1 MNLKALKNK
10 KWFKIISNKYVL
22 LILIFG
28 GWMLFLDSNSW
39 LIHNE
44 LNQEINELE
53 ENRQYYKNEIA
64 KDKATIEQLQDSVEM
79 EKFARQQYYMKRPN
93 EEIFIIEYDTIQE

>member
-1 MNLKALKNK
+1 M
-10 KWFKIISNKYVL
+10 

-28 GWMLFLDSNSW
+28 GWMFFLDSNSW

-44 LNQEINELE
+44 LNQEIEELE
-53 ENRQYYKNEIA
+53 ENRQYYKNEIS

-79 EKFARQQYYMKRPN
+79 EKFARQQYYMKRPD
-93 EEIFIIEYDTIQE
+93 EEIFIIEYDTITE

>member
-1 MNLKALKNK
+1 MNLKELRNK
-10 KWFKIISNKYVL
+10 RWFKVISNKYVL

-28 GWMLFLDSNSW
+28 GWMFFLDSNSW

-44 LNQEINELE
+44 LNQEIDELE
-53 ENRQYYKNEIA
+53 ENRQYYKNEIS

-79 EKFARQQYYMKRPN
+79 EKFARQQYYMKRPD
-93 EEIFIIEYDTIQE
+93 EEIFIIEYDTITE

>member
-1 MNLKALKNK
+1 M
-10 KWFKIISNKYVL
+10 

-28 GWMLFLDSNSW
+28 GWMFFLDSNSW

-53 ENRQYYKNEIA
+53 ENRQYYRNEIS
-64 KDKATIEQLQDSVEM
+64 KDKATIQQLQDSVEI
-79 EKFARQQYYMKRPN
+79 EKFARQQYYMKRPD
-93 EEIFIIEYDTIQE
+93 EEIFIIEYDTIEE

>member
-1 MNLKALKNK
+1 M
-10 KWFKIISNKYVL
+10 

-28 GWMLFLDSNSW
+28 GWMFFLDSNSW

-44 LNQEINELE
+44 LNQEIEELE
-53 ENRQYYKNEIA
+53 ENRQYYKNEIS

-79 EKFARQQYYMKRPN
+79 EKFARQQYYMKRPD
-93 EEIFIIEYDTIQE
+93 EEIFIIEYDTIKE

>member
-1 MNLKALKNK
+1 MNLKELRNK
-10 KWFKIISNKYVL
+10 KWFKVISNKYVL

-28 GWMLFLDSNSW
+28 GWMFFLDSNSW

-44 LNQEINELE
+44 LNQEIEELE
-53 ENRQYYKNEIA
+53 ENRQYYKNEIS

-79 EKFARQQYYMKRPN
+79 EKFARQQYYMKRPD
-93 EEIFIIEYDTIQE
+93 EEIFIIEYDTITE